1 MGLVK
6 IIGAFL
12 SLWIVFYITA
22 YVLYMSPDDS
32 TTKPNLHNNAE
43 TNNIVKSVLKSSIG
57 NTFQDANNMGI
68 IQPAVGTNP
77 FLSATCTFRTHQA
90 RDFLSHD
97 HAAMSSVG
105 IVIPARNENK
115 EELLKTIE
123 SIIKN
128 SGDELK
134 KIIIVDDF
142 STVAIESWPEWQD
155 FYVAANT
162 RFGGKNMKNNVLQI
176 MRMQHR
182 NGVAKSKA
190 FGAEQ
195 LHMSKLDVLVFLDA
209 HVLVS
214 KDWLMPLITALNKH
228 PEALVYPAIDIIDG
242 DTKDL
247 IKGANS
253 VGAFDWG
260 LNFRWEILDEAKK
273 VETKQRLPL
282 STTDNHGH
290 FITEVNNSW
299 NNDIYKLICLYC

>member
-12 SLWIVFYITA
+12 SLWILFYVIA
-22 YVLYMSPDDS
+22 YVLYMSPNDTAIKPISNHSANTKSAVDS
-32 TTKPNLHNNAE
+32 VLE
-43 TNNIVKSVLKSSIG
+43 TNIG
-57 NTFQDANNMGI
+57 NTFEDI
-68 IQPAVGTNP
+68 FQPAVSTNP
-77 FLSATCTFRTHQA
+77 FLSATCTFRTHQS
-90 RDFLSHD
+90 RDFLTHD
-97 HAAMSSVG
+97 HAAMSTVG

-115 EELLKTIE
+115 DDLLKTIE

-134 KIIIVDDF
+134 KIIVVDDF
-142 STVAIESWPEWQD
+142 STSPVELWPEWQD

-162 RFGGKNMKNNVLQI
+162 RFGGSKKNNVLQI

-195 LHMSKLDVLVFLDA
+195 LHISKIDVFVFLDA

-214 KDWLMPLITALNKH
+214 KDWLIPLVTALNKH
-228 PEALVYPAIDIIDG
+228 PQSLVYPAIDIIDG

-247 IKGANS
+247 IKGANAI
-253 VGAFDWG
+253 GAFDWG
-260 LNFRWEILDEAKK
+260 LNFRWEVLDEPK
-273 VETKQRLPL
+273 VEISR
-282 STTDNHGH
+282 
-290 FITEVNNSW
+290 
-299 NNDIYKLICLYC
+299 